1 VEFVVK
7 LKGLNIEAIRQSYI
21 DIACP
26 EEMIF
31 FHAIWTP
38 KCEFMVTG
46 LSFVLF
52 N

>member
-7 LKGLNIEAIRQSYI
+7 LKGLNIEAIRRSYI

-31 FHAIWTP
+31 
-38 KCEFMVTG
+38 
-46 LSFVLF
+46 SFYLATEV
-52 N
+52 